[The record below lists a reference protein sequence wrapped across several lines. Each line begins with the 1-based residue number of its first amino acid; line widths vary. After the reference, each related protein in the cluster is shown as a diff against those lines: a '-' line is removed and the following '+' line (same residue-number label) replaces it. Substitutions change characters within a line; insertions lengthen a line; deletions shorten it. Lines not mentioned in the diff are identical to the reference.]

1 MIENEQEQQQVMMQR
16 QDDQM
21 DQIGGVVRNL
31 REIGEVMGNEL
42 EDQERFVQTLSS
54 VPLTFPRP

>member
-42 EDQERFVQTLSS
+42 EDQERFE
-54 VPLTFPRP
+54 